1 MEIRKP
7 IFTSTGSIN
16 CELNHEQY
24 GWIPFTA
31 SENDVEQH
39 GREIFAAALAMG
51 PSAYVPPPPEELL
64 QAERETMRLSF
75 AQLLIGLVDRQW
87 ISEADGISWL
97 SGTLPPSVVSTINL
111 LPAEERFAATAK
123 CLRPSYVYRL
133 DQIVLLM
140 AKVRGIS
147 DVDVDTLF
155 RDYASR

>member
-1 MEIRKP
+1 MLILKLDGKFVEEV
-7 IFTSTGSIN
+7 SEGSVFRLQN
-16 CELNHEQY
+16 GDAVSPAYE
-24 GWIPFTA
+24 GWSNADGYSLEKKAP
-31 SENDVEQH
+31 
-39 GREIFAAALAMG
+39 
-51 PSAYVPPPPEELL
+51 VPPPTPEELL
-64 QAERETMRLSF
+64 QAEREAMRLSF
-75 AQLLIGLVDRQW
+75 AQLLIGLVERQW

-123 CLRPSYVYRL
+123 CLRPSYVFRL

-147 DVDVDTLF
+147 DADVDALF